1 MLRVLLDT
9 SFLLPAF
16 GVDAG
21 EEVLNCLEL
30 MAARRERIRAY
41 YSPFSLL
48 EAVMVLLREARRGRL
63 RLEEAAG
70 MAREGATKVVYGLET
85 ADTPPEAYSL
95 AVRLYSLGHRDLF
108 DNLLYATAATNG
120 LSLLTLDGELLGF
133 LREAGLP
140 QVAIKPSEL
149 EEKLL

>member
-41 YSPFSLL
+41 YSPYSLL

-63 RLEEAAG
+63 GLEEAAG
-70 MAREGATKVVYGLET
+70 MAREGAAKVIYGLES

-108 DNLLYATAATNG
+108 DNLLYATAVANG

-140 QVAIKPSEL
+140 QVAIRPSEL

>member
-1 MLRVLLDT
+1 MLMVLLDT

-30 MAARRERIRAY
+30 IATRRERVLVY

-48 EAVMVLLREARRGRL
+48 ESIMVLLRETRRGRV
-63 RLEEAAG
+63 EIEVAVG
-70 MAREGATKVVYGLET
+70 MAREGATKVVYGLEA

-108 DNLLYATAATNG
+108 DNLLYATAATSG
-120 LSLLTLDGELLGF
+120 LFFLTLDSELLGF
-133 LREAGLP
+133 LKKAGLP
-140 QVAIKPSEL
+140 QVAIKPREL

>member
-30 MAARRERIRAY
+30 VAARRERIRAY

-63 RLEEAAG
+63 GLEKAAG

-85 ADTPPEAYSL
+85 ADTPPKAYSL

>member
-85 ADTPPEAYSL
+85 ADTPPKAYSL

>member
-30 MAARRERIRAY
+30 VAARRERVRAY

-63 RLEEAAG
+63 GLEEAAG
-70 MAREGATKVVYGLET
+70 MAREGAAKVIYGLES

>member
-30 MAARRERIRAY
+30 MAARREMIRAY
-41 YSPFSLL
+41 YTPFSLL
-48 EAVMVLLREARRGRL
+48 EAVMVLLREARRGKL
-63 RLEEAAG
+63 GLEGAAG
-70 MAREGATKVVYGLET
+70 MAREGATKVIYGLET
-85 ADTPPEAYSL
+85 ANTPPEAYSL

-120 LSLLTLDGELLGF
+120 LSLLTLDSELLGF
-133 LREAGLP
+133 LKEAGLP

>member
-63 RLEEAAG
+63 GLEGAAG
-70 MAREGATKVVYGLET
+70 MAREGATKVIYGLET
-85 ADTPPEAYSL
+85 ANTPPEAYSL

-133 LREAGLP
+133 LKEAGLP

>member
-63 RLEEAAG
+63 GLEKAAG

-85 ADTPPEAYSL
+85 ADTPPKAYSL

>member
-21 EEVLNCLEL
+21 EKVLSCLEL
-30 MAARRERIRAY
+30 IAARRESIRAY
-41 YSPFSLL
+41 YSPYSLL

-63 RLEEAAG
+63 ELEEAAG
-70 MAREGATKVVYGLET
+70 MAREGAARVVYGLEA

-95 AVRLYSLGHRDLF
+95 AVKLYSLGHRDIF
-108 DNLLYATAATNG
+108 DNLLYATAATSG
-120 LSLLTLDGELLGF
+120 LLLLTLDGELLSF
-133 LREAGLP
+133 LEKAGLP
-140 QVAIKPSEL
+140 QAAIKPSDL
-149 EEKLL
+149 EEKLP

>member
-30 MAARRERIRAY
+30 MAARRERVRAY

-63 RLEEAAG
+63 GLEEAAG
-70 MAREGATKVVYGLET
+70 MAREGAARVIYGLES

-108 DNLLYATAATNG
+108 DNLLYATAVTNG
-120 LSLLTLDGELLGF
+120 LFLLTLDSELLGF

-140 QVAIKPSEL
+140 QVAIRPSEL